1 MRTIGKVLVLAM
13 AVNGI
18 AALSVAQT
26 AQKPAFEVV
35 SIKPITSSNPF
46 GTRPISIT
54 GGRFV
59 ANDNTLRSLASW
71 AYRSSDGKPLLR
83 SQIVGLPAWAET
95 DRFDF
100 QAKPE
105 GESRDVP
112 LEEMRSLVRG
122 MLEDRFQLKAH
133 RELRELPIY
142 NLVVAK
148 SGKLKLSQDQTP
160 VDPAAPK
167 TPSPSGPA
175 RGSFRNLGKPSP
187 TALTLVLSGTAV
199 RVDEFMGM
207 LGQYADRPLIDKTGL
222 SGLYD
227 FELQFDMAYPAT
239 NGPTRASE
247 PGMSSLFT
255 DLQDQLGL
263 KLESAKVQLEVLV
276 IDSVQ
281 RPREN

>member
-1 MRTIGKVLVLAM
+1 M
-13 AVNGI
+13 
-18 AALSVAQT
+18 
-26 AQKPAFEVV
+26 
-35 SIKPITSSNPF
+35 
-46 GTRPISIT
+46 
-54 GGRFV
+54 
-59 ANDNTLRSLASW
+59 
-71 AYRSSDGKPLLR
+71 LR

-95 DRFDF
+95 DRFDV

-105 GESRDVP
+105 DQSRDVP
-112 LEEMRSLVRG
+112 LEEMRSMVRG

-133 RELRELPIY
+133 REMRELPIY

-148 SGKLKLSQDQTP
+148 SEKLKLSQDQTP

-281 RPREN
+281 RPTEN

>member
-1 MRTIGKVLVLAM
+1 MRTIGKVFVLAM
-13 AVNGI
+13 AVSGI

-26 AQKPAFEVV
+26 AQKSAFEVV
-35 SIKPITSSNPF
+35 SIKAITSSNPF
-46 GTRPISIT
+46 GTRPISTT

-59 ANDNTLRSLASW
+59 ANDNTLRSLTYW

-95 DRFDF
+95 DRFDV

-105 GESRDVP
+105 GSRDVP
-112 LEEMRSLVRG
+112 LEEMRSMVRG

-133 RELRELPIY
+133 REMRELPIY
-142 NLVVAK
+142 DLVVAK
-148 SGKLKLSQDQTP
+148 SGKFKLSQDQTP

-199 RVDEFMGM
+199 RMDEFMGM

-239 NGPTRASE
+239 NAPARASE

-263 KLESAKVQLEVLV
+263 KLEPAKAQLEVLV

-281 RPREN
+281 RPTEN